1 MADTVIGVSLRA
13 DDGVSPKVKDIK
25 RELKEAQRDVVTLS
39 EKFGA
44 TSKEAA
50 NAAKKAAELKDQI
63 GDAKSLVDAFNPD
76 TKFRAFGAAINTV
89 VGGFTALTGSMALLG
104 VESESVQKTLL
115 KVQSALALSQ
125 GVAQLQEG
133 IQSFKNFAAVIRS
146 SITPLQAVVVGVL
159 AAGAA
164 VIAWLSSTNR
174 QTAAQKALN
183 ETTKEYSQAAAD
195 ATQKVAEVRTALELA
210 RTGVM
215 NKDEA
220 LKTYN
225 ETLGDAFGRTND
237 LATAEKNL
245 ADKADAY
252 IKMTALKAQAN
263 ALFAEAAKESA
274 KAMIL
279 QDQLIKSS
287 LLDGNSNYKR
297 LADKVVKDIN
307 DAKSNATEIE
317 RLASS
322 LIKEATQIATAF
334 DIITNPTKPT
344 KTTKTDKETYQSQRD
359 GIVSVTDALMDQQ
372 SSLRNLADI
381 KEVTDIRIQASDNA
395 KTLNFLKNK
404 AEETRAQQEALI
416 IEEYI
421 ANRRA
426 QLAQSVGQALGALSD
441 LVGKQT
447 AAGKVLA
454 IAEATI
460 NTYLAASNILKNT
473 ARNPVTGAIPG
484 FAIAQMIATIAAGL
498 VTVRNIVKTPVPGAG
513 GSSPSA
519 VSAPVAPQLP
529 ESTRTRLDQDQLNQI
544 GNAAVRAFVIESD
557 VSTNQERIR
566 RINRQARL

>member
-395 KTLNFLKNK
+395 KTINFLKNK

-519 VSAPVAPQLP
+519 VSAPVTPQLP